1 MYKLVTFNSLIHVVF
16 IVRQYKKYFTCDS
29 INLGFFQHFSLA
41 GHSLSSTRSGS
52 SESFLPPFSYLSYN
66 SSTLTSSAA
75 LLQEKSSDELYF
87 SRTCRNKNRSDHG
100 ECVSGYWWF
109 SEEKKYNKKNIINN
123 KSGLSAGCKESQFY
137 SLPFGWA
144 IASMYR
150 SPKVI
155 ST

>member
-1 MYKLVTFNSLIHVVF
+1 M
-16 IVRQYKKYFTCDS
+16 YKKYFTCDS

-52 SESFLPPFSYLSYN
+52 SESFLPPFSYLSFN

-100 ECVSGYWWF
+100 ECVSCLLMVFWRKT
-109 SEEKKYNKKNIINN
+109 STKKNIINN

-137 SLPFGWA
+137 SLPFRWA
-144 IASMYR
+144 IASMY
-150 SPKVI
+150 
-155 ST
+155 